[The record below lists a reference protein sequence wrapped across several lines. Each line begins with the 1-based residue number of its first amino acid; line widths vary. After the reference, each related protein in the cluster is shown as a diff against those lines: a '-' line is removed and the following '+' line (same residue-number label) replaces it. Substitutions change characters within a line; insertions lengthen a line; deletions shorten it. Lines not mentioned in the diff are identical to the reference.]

1 MGLEWAHDSVCLTS
15 VWVGLMLLSMDYTWD
30 DKARR
35 QLWSL
40 KHCNGG
46 DSLQGRM
53 LKERKVLTRLQNNNL
68 Y

>member
-15 VWVGLMLLSMDYTWD
+15 VLVGLMLLSMDYTWD

-53 LKERKVLTRLQNNNL
+53 LKER
-68 Y
+68 